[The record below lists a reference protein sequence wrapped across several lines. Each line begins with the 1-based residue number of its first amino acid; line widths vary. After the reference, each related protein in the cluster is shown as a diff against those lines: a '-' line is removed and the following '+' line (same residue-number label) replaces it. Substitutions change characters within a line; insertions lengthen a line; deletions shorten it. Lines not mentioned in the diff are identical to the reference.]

1 MEDITTQ
8 YQKPIYTKEL
18 HEPIKS
24 FQTLKKWYHQPH
36 LTLKQLSIN
45 EGIDYDKLKT
55 WSSKYYYHTRKQAYF
70 QNISEEIEQQTI
82 ALVTNDLEA
91 HLQRQNTDQKIIDN
105 DQHLTHAIQNIMV
118 QQVDN
123 GTIPDKQ
130 DITNYTTLKD
140 SYHKGNKEHTITTQ
154 TIIKNIHEG
163 IPLDKLDTSKM
174 SPAAKRFI
182 EQMTR
187 IQGGNTE

>member
-8 YQKPIYTKEL
+8 YQKRIYTKEL
-18 HEPIKS
+18 HEPIES
-24 FQTLKKWYHQPH
+24 FHTLKQWYHQPH
-36 LTLKQLSIN
+36 LTLKQLSTQT
-45 EGIDYDKLKT
+45 GIDYDKIRT
-55 WSSKYYYHTRKQAYF
+55 WSSKYHYPTRKQAYF
-70 QNISEEIEQQTI
+70 QNIDKEIEQQTI

-91 HLQRQNTDQKIIDN
+91 HIRRQQADQKLLDG
-105 DQHLTHAIQNIMV
+105 DQRLNQLLQNQLL
-118 QQVDN
+118 QQADN
-123 GTIPDKQ
+123 GILPDKQ

-154 TIIKNIHEG
+154 TILKNIHDG